1 MNTILLPINPE
12 HVENILNGSKKYEF
26 RRVRCK
32 RKIDKILIYATHPV
46 KLIVGEVSV
55 LGVIEDSKERVWKA
69 TSEFS
74 GISEEFFKEYFID
87 KQQAVAYKLGNVQP
101 FKNPIT
107 LDSLGVKF
115 PPQSFMYVPDSMIN
129 TVNSVS

>member
-12 HVENILNGSKKYEF
+12 HVENILNGSKRYEF
-26 RRVRCK
+26 RRVKCK

-55 LGVIEDSKERVWKA
+55 LDVIEDSKERVWEA

>member
-1 MNTILLPINPE
+1 LPINPE

>member
-12 HVENILNGSKKYEF
+12 HVENILNGSKRYEF
-26 RRVRCK
+26 RRVKCK

-55 LGVIEDSKERVWKA
+55 LDVIEDSKERVWEA

-74 GISEEFFKEYFID
+74 GISEEFFREYFID
-87 KQQAVAYKLGNVQP
+87 KQQAVAYKLGNVTA
-101 FKNPIT
+101 FKEPIT

>member
-12 HVENILNGSKKYEF
+12 HVENILNGSKRYEF
-26 RRVRCK
+26 RRVKCK